1 MHIAPG
7 PYHAD
12 SPILGRPYTTLDQ
25 ARSYFQAH
33 GTRIYTLHDVC
44 NVIVPA
50 YWRVCESVD
59 VDPVLTLAQMAHET
73 GHLSSWWC
81 QRPRRNPAGIGVT
94 GRTRL
99 TEPGSGTWVPRNSV
113 WAEGVSFHSWVDEA
127 IPAHIGRLLAYTMR
141 DDQATSAQHALIK
154 RALVYRS
161 LPATFRGIAP
171 TLRGLNGRWAVPGMI
186 YADNIAKIANVL
198 CAYKKGDAGQ

>member
-81 QRPRRNPAGIGVT
+81 QRPRRNPAGIG
-94 GRTRL
+94 R
-99 TEPGSGTWVPRNSV
+99 
-113 WAEGVSFHSWVDEA
+113 
-127 IPAHIGRLLAYTMR
+127 
-141 DDQATSAQHALIK
+141 
-154 RALVYRS
+154 
-161 LPATFRGIAP
+161 
-171 TLRGLNGRWAVPGMI
+171 
-186 YADNIAKIANVL
+186 
-198 CAYKKGDAGQ
+198 